1 MRPALRM
8 FLALTLIVGVFLLTD
23 LLFPPIRPEVDLPS
37 DGVAVEVEEPDAAEA
52 GLPDPMAGRAGAVD
66 EVIAATEAE
75 RLVTVETP
83 LYRMTLSNH
92 GGVVRSIVLFGY
104 ESFARE
110 GPVELV
116 REGESLLRGLWIP
129 GGSGQSFDLSLYP
142 HVANPARNLRLG
154 EGDGPE
160 TLTFRYEHPAG
171 RFFSEVRYTFHPDS
185 YVVQVEGSLPAL
197 ERSALFLDL
206 GPGLEVNELREA
218 EDRRMMSYAGN
229 HIDDDIRSRPLERV
243 DEPEALDGPLRW
255 AALKSKFFVEVIL
268 PGSDRNADEFLPGVR
283 VLVRSV
289 TGDADEESGEVEA
302 QVQVGMSV
310 SDAGRYAYRA
320 YLGPMERERL
330 IALGNQLEEVN
341 PYGWA
346 LLRPVIRP
354 FVNLALWAIRF
365 FHETLLLSYGWVL
378 VAIGVVVRI
387 LMWPLN
393 RKMMLSQ
400 VKSMAVA
407 PLAQEIKTKY
417 AHDQQRM
424 IKETQKLYR
433 EQGVN
438 PMAGCLP
445 MLIPMP
451 VLIALFFVF
460 QNTIEMRGVPFLW
473 FPDLSA
479 PDPINIMP
487 ILMGGSTFLTQF
499 ITMRLTGGAANPQM
513 KMMMY
518 MMPIMLMVFFW
529 RFPSGLHLYYTT
541 MNLASIPQQILI
553 GRERKRV
560 QARSGPV
567 RRPA

>member
-1 MRPALRM
+1 MRPAARM

-23 LLFPPIRPEVDLPS
+23 VLFPPIRPEVDPEAEIEAA
-37 DGVAVEVEEPDAAEA
+37 GEVEEPVAEE
-52 GLPDPMAGRAGAVD
+52 GLPDPLAGRAELETEAV
-66 EVIAATEAE
+66 AADEAE

-83 LYRMTLSNH
+83 LYRVTLSSQ
-92 GGVVRSIVLFGY
+92 GGVVRSFELARY

-110 GPVELV
+110 GPVGLV
-116 REGESLLRGLWIP
+116 REGESVLRGLWIP
-129 GGSGQSFDLSLYP
+129 GGSGETVDLGRYP
-142 HVANPARNLRLG
+142 HTATPAGDIRLV
-154 EGDGPE
+154 EGDAPE
-160 TLTFRYEHPAG
+160 TLTFRYDHPAG
-171 RFFSEVRYTFHPDS
+171 RFFSEVRYTFRPDS
-185 YVVQVEGSLPAL
+185 YVIQVEGSLPAL

-206 GPGLEVNELREA
+206 GPGLAINELQES
-218 EDRRMMSYAGN
+218 EDRRMMSYVGN
-229 HIDDDIRSRPLERV
+229 QVDDDIRSRELERL
-243 DEPEALDGPLRW
+243 DEPEVLNGPLRW
-255 AALKSKFFVEVIL
+255 AAVKSKFFVEVIL
-268 PGSDRNADEFLPGVR
+268 PGRDANSDELLPGIR
-283 VLVRSV
+283 VAVAPSDN
-289 TGDADEESGEVEA
+289 GSEDEVERS
-302 QVQVGMSV
+302 VQVGMPV
-310 SDAGRYAYRA
+310 SDAGRYEYRA

-330 IALGNQLEEVN
+330 SALGDQLEEVN

-346 LLRPVIRP
+346 FLRPVIRP
-354 FVNLALWAIRF
+354 FVELALWAIRF
-365 FHETLLLSYGWVL
+365 LHETLLLSYGWVL
-378 VAIGVVVRI
+378 VVIGVVIRL

-407 PLAQEIKTKY
+407 PLAQEIRTKY
-417 AHDQQRM
+417 ANDQQRM
-424 IKETQKLYR
+424 MKETQKLYR
-433 EQGVN
+433 EHGVN
-438 PMAGCLP
+438 PLAGCLP

-460 QNTIEMRGVPFLW
+460 QNTIEIRGVPFLW

-479 PDPINIMP
+479 SDPLNIIP

-499 ITMRLTGGAANPQM
+499 ITMRLTGGNANPQM

-529 RFPSGLHLYYTT
+529 TFPSGLHLYYTT
-541 MNLASIPQQILI
+541 MNLASIPQQVLI